1 MHGIRSCLVAATL
14 ALAAQTADAEDV
26 QVPPQ
31 VRGCPA
37 GQAIQ
42 GVDFAAHTLICIP
55 VGAPAEIA
63 ALTARVTALET
74 AVANEHNARL
84 AADNALQ
91 ASISSEAAVR
101 AAADTTLQ
109 SNVNAEA
116 AARQAADTT
125 LQSNINAEAITRIAG
140 DGATLASA
148 KAYTDTKVAAG
159 GGGGA
164 LAFLQPYISLDVNPI
179 NGVNGPHIIFSG
191 ANVHV
196 RSGSG
201 STADNSTL
209 TLTGLGNL
217 IVGYNEQ
224 QATAVSRTGS
234 HNLIVGGEHGF
245 TRHGGL
251 AAGAGNTLDGA
262 SAFAA
267 GVRNVAR
274 GDFSSVTG
282 GAGNQ
287 ALQIADTVSGGTN
300 NTANAGSSS
309 ISGGQENMT
318 VAVSSSVSGGRQ
330 NTASGPY
337 ASVTGGFTNTAAAEA
352 SSVAGGQGNVA
363 FVPFQHV
370 P

>member
-1 MHGIRSCLVAATL
+1 MHGIKPYLVAGTL
-14 ALAAQTADAEDV
+14 ALAAQTADAWDDA
-26 QVPPQ
+26 QF
-31 VRGCPA
+31 RCPA

-42 GVDFAAHTLICIP
+42 GVDVATHTLICIP
-55 VGAPAEIA
+55 VSASSADIA
-63 ALTARVTALET
+63 ALVARVTALESE
-74 AVANEHNARL
+74 AANERNARL

-91 ASISSEAAVR
+91 ANLSSEAAAR

-109 SNVNAEA
+109 G
-116 AARQAADTT
+116 
-125 LQSNINAEAITRIAG
+125 NINAEAITRIAE
-140 DGATLASA
+140 DGTTLASA
-148 KAYTDTKVAAG
+148 KAYTDTKVAGG

-164 LAFLQPYISLDVNPI
+164 LAFLQPYVSLDVNPI

-201 STADNSTL
+201 RTDDNNTP
-209 TLTGLGNL
+209 TGLGNL
-217 IVGYNEQ
+217 IVGYDEQ
-224 QATAVSRTGS
+224 QTEAVSRTGS
-234 HNLIVGGEHGF
+234 HNLIVGGQHSF
-245 TRHGGL
+245 TRYGGL
-251 AAGAGNTLDGA
+251 AAGAANTLDGV

-267 GVRNVAR
+267 GVRNVAS

-287 ALQIADTVSGGTN
+287 ALASADTVSGGTN

-318 VAVSSSVSGGRQ
+318 TAVGSSVSGGRQ
-330 NTASGPY
+330 NTASGLN
-337 ASVTGGFTNTAAAEA
+337 ASVIGGDTNTAAAEA
-352 SSVAGGQGNVA
+352 SSISGGQGNVA
-363 FVPFQHV
+363 FFQFQHV

>member
-1 MHGIRSCLVAATL
+1 MDVAT
-14 ALAAQTADAEDV
+14 
-26 QVPPQ
+26 
-31 VRGCPA
+31 R
-37 GQAIQ
+37 
-42 GVDFAAHTLICIP
+42 TLICIP
-55 VGAPAEIA
+55 VGGSADIA
-63 ALTARVTALET
+63 ALVARVTALET
-74 AVANEHNARL
+74 AVANERNARL

-91 ASISSEAAVR
+91 ANISLEAAAR

-116 AARQAADTT
+116 AARQSADTT
-125 LQSNINAEAITRIAG
+125 LQGNINAEAITRIAE
-140 DGATLASA
+140 DGTTLASA
-148 KAYTDTKVAAG
+148 KAYTDTKVAGG

-164 LAFLQPYISLDVNPI
+164 LAFLQPYVSLDVNPI

-201 STADNSTL
+201 STDDNN

-217 IVGYNEQ
+217 IVGYDEQ
-224 QATAVSRTGS
+224 QTEAVSRTGS
-234 HNLIVGGEHGF
+234 HNLIVGGQHSF

-251 AAGAGNTLDGA
+251 AAGAANTLDGV

-267 GVRNVAR
+267 GVRNVAS

-287 ALQIADTVSGGTN
+287 AMASADTVSGGLN
-300 NTANAGSSS
+300 NTANGGTSS

-318 VAVSSSVSGGRQ
+318 TAVASSVSGGQ
-330 NTASGPY
+330 N
-337 ASVTGGFTNTAAAEA
+337 
-352 SSVAGGQGNVA
+352 NVA
-363 FVPFQHV
+363 FLPFQHV

>member
-14 ALAAQTADAEDV
+14 ALAAQTAYAEDRDG
-26 QVPPQ
+26 QPQ
-31 VRGCPA
+31 VFRCPA

-42 GVDFAAHTLICIP
+42 GVDFATRTLICIP
-55 VGAPAEIA
+55 VGAPADIA
-63 ALTARVTALET
+63 ALVARVTALESE
-74 AVANEHNARL
+74 VANERNARL
-84 AADNALQ
+84 
-91 ASISSEAAVR
+91 
-101 AAADTTLQ
+101 AADTTLQ
-109 SNVNAEA
+109 SN
-116 AARQAADTT
+116 
-125 LQSNINAEAITRIAG
+125 LNAEAITRIAE

-164 LAFLQPYISLDVNPI
+164 LSFLQPYISLDVNPI

-201 STADNSTL
+201 STDDNS

-217 IVGYNEQ
+217 IVGYDEQ
-224 QATAVSRTGS
+224 QTEAVSRTGS
-234 HNLIVGGEHGF
+234 HNLIVGGQHSF
-245 TRHGGL
+245 TKHGGL
-251 AAGAGNTLDGA
+251 AAGAANTLDGV

-267 GVRNVAR
+267 GVRNIAS

-282 GAGNQ
+282 GTGNQ
-287 ALQIADTVSGGTN
+287 ALASADTVSGGAN
-300 NTANAGSSS
+300 NVASGGSSS

-318 VAVSSSVSGGRQ
+318 LAVASSVSGGRQ
-330 NTASGPY
+330 NTASAVY

-352 SSVAGGQGNVA
+352 STISGGRDNVA
-363 FVPFQHV
+363 FLPYQHV

>member
-55 VGAPAEIA
+55 VGAPADIA
-63 ALTARVTALET
+63 ALAARVTALET

-91 ASISSEAAVR
+91 ANITLEAAAR
-101 AAADTTLQ
+101 TAADTTLQ

-125 LQSNINAEAITRIAG
+125 LQSNVNAEAITRIAG

-201 STADNSTL
+201 RTNDNN

-234 HNLIVGGEHGF
+234 HNLIVGGEHSF

-251 AAGAGNTLDGA
+251 AVGAGNTLDGV

>member
-1 MHGIRSCLVAATL
+1 MAAALT
-14 ALAAQTADAEDV
+14 LAAQTADAEDV

-55 VGAPAEIA
+55 VGASAEIA
-63 ALTARVTALET
+63 ALTARVTALES
-74 AVANEHNARL
+74 AVANERNARL

-91 ASISSEAAVR
+91 ASISSEAAAR

-109 SNVNAEA
+109 SN
-116 AARQAADTT
+116 
-125 LQSNINAEAITRIAG
+125 LNAEAITRIAE

-164 LAFLQPYISLDVNPI
+164 LSFLQPYISLDVNPI

-201 STADNSTL
+201 STHDNN

-217 IVGYNEQ
+217 IVGYDEQ
-224 QATAVSRTGS
+224 QTEAVSRTGS
-234 HNLIVGGEHGF
+234 HNLIVGGQHSF
-245 TRHGGL
+245 TKHGGL
-251 AAGAGNTLDGA
+251 AAGAANTLDGV

-267 GVRNVAR
+267 GVRNVAS
-274 GDFSSVTG
+274 GNFSSVTG
-282 GAGNQ
+282 GTGNQ
-287 ALQIADTVSGGTN
+287 ALASADTVSGGAN
-300 NTANAGSSS
+300 NVASGGSSS
-309 ISGGQENMT
+309 ISGGQENQT
-318 VAVSSSVSGGRQ
+318 VAVASSVSGGHQ
-330 NTASGPY
+330 NTANGLY
-337 ASVTGGFTNTAAAEA
+337 ASVTGGFTNTAAGEA

-363 FVPFQHV
+363 GGLFQHV

>member
-1 MHGIRSCLVAATL
+1 MNIHGIKPYLVAGTL
-14 ALAAQTADAEDV
+14 ALAAQTADAWDDA
-26 QVPPQ
+26 QF
-31 VRGCPA
+31 RCPA

-42 GVDFAAHTLICIP
+42 GVDVATRTLICIP
-55 VGAPAEIA
+55 VGGSADIA
-63 ALTARVTALET
+63 ALVARVTALET
-74 AVANEHNARL
+74 AVANERNARL

-91 ASISSEAAVR
+91 ANISSEAAAR

-116 AARQAADTT
+116 AARQAADTA
-125 LQSNINAEAITRIAG
+125 LQSNINAEAITRIAE
-140 DGATLASA
+140 DGNTLASA
-148 KAYTDTKVAAG
+148 KAYTDTKVAGG

-164 LAFLQPYISLDVNPI
+164 LAFLQPYVSLDVNPI

-201 STADNSTL
+201 RTDDNNTP
-209 TLTGLGNL
+209 TGLGNL
-217 IVGYNEQ
+217 IVGYDEQ
-224 QATAVSRTGS
+224 QTEAVSRTGS
-234 HNLIVGGEHGF
+234 HNLIVGGQHSF
-245 TRHGGL
+245 TKHGGL
-251 AAGAGNTLDGA
+251 AAGAANTLDGV

-267 GVRNVAR
+267 GVRNVAS

-287 ALQIADTVSGGTN
+287 ALASADTVSGGTN

-318 VAVSSSVSGGRQ
+318 TAVGSSVSGGRQ
-330 NTASGPY
+330 NTASGLN
-337 ASVTGGFTNTAAAEA
+337 ASVIGGDTNTAAAEA
-352 SSVAGGQGNVA
+352 SSISGGQGNVT
-363 FVPFQHV
+363 FFQFQHV

>member
-1 MHGIRSCLVAATL
+1 L
-14 ALAAQTADAEDV
+14 ALAAQTAYAEDRDG
-26 QVPPQ
+26 QSQ
-31 VRGCPA
+31 FRCPA

-42 GVDFAAHTLICIP
+42 GVDFATHTLICIP
-55 VGAPAEIA
+55 VVASADIA
-63 ALTARVTALET
+63 ALLARLTALET
-74 AVANEHNARL
+74 EAANERNARL

-91 ASISSEAAVR
+91 ANISSEAAAR

-125 LQSNINAEAITRIAG
+125 LQSTINAEAITRIAE

-201 STADNSTL
+201 STDDNS

-217 IVGYNEQ
+217 IVGYDEQ
-224 QATAVSRTGS
+224 QTEAVSRTGS
-234 HNLIVGGEHGF
+234 HNLIVGGQHSF

-251 AAGAGNTLDGA
+251 AAGAANTLDGV

-267 GVRNVAR
+267 GVRNVAS

-282 GAGNQ
+282 GTGNQ
-287 ALQIADTVSGGTN
+287 ALASADTVSGGAN
-300 NTANAGSSS
+300 NVASGGSSS

-318 VAVSSSVSGGRQ
+318 LAVASSVSGGRQ
-330 NTASGPY
+330 NTASWLY

-352 SSVAGGQGNVA
+352 STISGGRDNIA
-363 FVPFQHV
+363 FLPYQHV

>member
-1 MHGIRSCLVAATL
+1 MNIHGIKPYLVAATL
-14 ALAAQTADAEDV
+14 ALAAQTACAEDGDG
-26 QVPPQ
+26 QFAQ
-31 VRGCPA
+31 FRCPA

-42 GVDFAAHTLICIP
+42 GVDVATRTLICIP
-55 VGAPAEIA
+55 VGGSADIA
-63 ALTARVTALET
+63 ALVARVTALET
-74 AVANEHNARL
+74 AVANERNARL

-91 ASISSEAAVR
+91 ANISSEAAAR
-101 AAADTTLQ
+101 A
-109 SNVNAEA
+109 
-116 AARQAADTT
+116 AADTT
-125 LQSNINAEAITRIAG
+125 LQSNINAEAITRIAE

-179 NGVNGPHIIFSG
+179 NGVSGPHIIFSG

-201 STADNSTL
+201 STDDNS

-217 IVGYNEQ
+217 FVGYDEQ
-224 QATAVSRTGS
+224 QTEAVSRTGS
-234 HNLIVGGEHGF
+234 HNLIVGGQHSF

-251 AAGAGNTLDGA
+251 AAGAANTLDGV

-267 GVRNVAR
+267 GVRNIASGLGASVAGGTNNAAS

-282 GAGNQ
+282 GAGNF
-287 ALQIADTVSGGTN
+287 AGGD
-300 NTANAGSSS
+300 SSS
-309 ISGGQENMT
+309 ISGGQGNMT
-318 VAVSSSVSGGRQ
+318 TAVASSVSGGRG
-330 NTASGPY
+330 NLANGLD
-337 ASVTGGFTNTAAAEA
+337 ASVTGGDGNRAGGEAATV
-352 SSVAGGQGNVA
+352 SGGQGNNA
-363 FVPFQHV
+363 TSPFQHV